1 MINKVVI
8 YTAETGKLKEYKELF
23 QEIAKESGKLTEGY
37 FSVPSKT
44 ILKNPSN
51 LQERLFNY
59 HQEKS
64 YFENVETNIYSF
76 NI

>member
-1 MINKVVI
+1 MRSKMVI

-23 QEIAKESGKLTEGY
+23 KEIAKESGKLTEGY

-59 HQEKS
+59 HQERS
-64 YFENVETNIYSF
+64 YNEGIDLNIYSF